1 MPVHE
6 FRALLSSPAAVD
18 DLAADGPRAVVL
30 SGDWSGDA
38 LDIPPLLPL
47 VVVADAPEGASAALD
62 ACDAVASGP
71 ALDALTDTV
80 DRCPTASASLVS
92 LLRRRSSGDVA
103 DGLLAESAVYGVLQA
118 GPEFA
123 RWRAGTPTRERPPTD
138 GSPVRIHRTGET
150 LHVVL
155 DRPSVRN
162 ALDAALRD
170 ALADALHVAL
180 GEPSLGVVL
189 RGEGPS
195 FCSGGDL
202 DEFGSR
208 SDPAN
213 AHIVRLSRSIGWM
226 LHRLAPR
233 TQSLVH
239 GACRGSGVELP
250 AFTATVVADP
260 DATFGLPE
268 VTMGLIP
275 GAGGTVSIPARI
287 GRQRTAWLALTGE
300 SIDAVTA
307 HGWGLVDQLV
317 PVADWPGLG
326 GDPLRF

>member
-18 DLAADGPRAVVL
+18 DLAADGPLAVVL
-30 SGDWSGDA
+30 GGDWSGDV

-47 VVVADAPEGASAALD
+47 VVVADAPAGASPALA

-71 ALDALTDTV
+71 TLDALTATV
-80 DRCPTASASLVS
+80 DRCPMASASLVT

-103 DGLLAESAVYGVLQA
+103 DGLLAESAVYGVLQG

-123 RWRAGTPTRERPPTD
+123 RWRTDTPPRERRSAD
-138 GSPVRIHRTGET
+138 GAPVRTHRTGET

-155 DRPSVRN
+155 NRPEVRN
-162 ALDAALRD
+162 ALDAGMRD
-170 ALADALHVAL
+170 ALSDALHVAL
-180 GEPSLGVVL
+180 GDRSVAVVL
-189 RGEGPS
+189 RGEGRS

-202 DEFGSR
+202 DEFGTR
-208 SDPAN
+208 SDPAS
-213 AHIVRLSRSIGWM
+213 AHMVRLGRSPGWM
-226 LHRLAPR
+226 LHQLAPR

-250 AFTATVVADP
+250 AFTGSVVADP
-260 DATFGLPE
+260 GATFGLPE
-268 VTMGLIP
+268 VTMGLVP
-275 GAGGTVSIPARI
+275 GAGGTASLPARI
-287 GRQRTAWLALTGE
+287 GRQRTAWLALTAE
-300 SIDAVTA
+300 SIDAPTA
-307 HGWGLVDQLV
+307 LDWGLVDHLV
-317 PVADWPGLG
+317 PVADWPGIG

>member
-1 MPVHE
+1 MTVHE

-18 DLAADGPRAVVL
+18 DLAADGPRAVIL
-30 SGDWSGDA
+30 RGDWSGGA

-47 VVVADAPEGASAALD
+47 VVVADAPDGASPALA
-62 ACDAVASGP
+62 ACDAVARGP

-80 DRCPTASASLVS
+80 ARCPTASASLVT

-123 RWRAGTPTRERPPTD
+123 RWRDDNPTRERTPAEEP
-138 GSPVRIHRTGET
+138 PVRTHRAGEA

-155 DRPSVRN
+155 NRPQVRN
-162 ALDAALRD
+162 ALDAAMRD
-170 ALADALHVAL
+170 ALVDALHVAL
-180 GEPSLGVVL
+180 GDPTARVVL

-208 SDPAN
+208 SDPAS
-213 AHIVRLSRSIGWM
+213 AHIVRLSRSVGWM
-226 LHRLAPR
+226 LDRLAAR

-250 AFTATVVADP
+250 AFTGTVVADP
-260 DATFGLPE
+260 GATFGLPE
-268 VTMGLIP
+268 VAMGLVP
-275 GAGGTVSIPARI
+275 GAGGTTSLPVRI

-300 SIDAVTA
+300 NIDATTA
-307 HGWGLVDQLV
+307 RAWGLVDHLT
-317 PVADWPGLG
+317 PVADWPAVG
-326 GDPLRF
+326 GHPLRF